1 MLLAQFQRLFLVL
14 GGGAGGALKSGF
26 RGGVMSGRAGSER
39 VNFERKQQS
48 LQLHGIIIIGSIEY
62 HKIGKSLKAVKILKI
77 SLLGWLGEALV
88 NPAYILL
95 DGLTNVLSSDLKPF

>member
-26 RGGVMSGRAGSER
+26 RGGVMSGRAGSET
-39 VNFERKQQS
+39 VNFERSKQQS

-62 HKIGKSLKAVKILKI
+62 HKSLKAVKIPKNKLT
-77 SLLGWLGEALV
+77 
-88 NPAYILL
+88 
-95 DGLTNVLSSDLKPF
+95 GLAEGSFSKSSVHTTGRFDKRFVL